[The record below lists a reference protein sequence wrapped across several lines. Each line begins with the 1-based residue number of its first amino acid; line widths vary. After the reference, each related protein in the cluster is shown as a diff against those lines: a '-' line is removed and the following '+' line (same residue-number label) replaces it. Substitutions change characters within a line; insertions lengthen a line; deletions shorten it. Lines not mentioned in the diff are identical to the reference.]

1 MFCPLMLA
9 GMVGCAPRTASVL
22 APTPAQAGG
31 GTIVAMRQAVSASAS
46 LQPLRVALAG
56 DSAVDE
62 AGTTELVEF
71 IVRADDGATL
81 SIVQV
86 NDLGLHAGDHVLIRR
101 GQQTRLARP
110 D

>member
-1 MFCPLMLA
+1 
-9 GMVGCAPRTASVL
+9 MVVGVAGCAPRAATVL
-22 APTPAQAGG
+22 APAPAQAGA
-31 GTIVAMRQAVSASAS
+31 GTIVSMRQVVTASAS
-46 LQPLRVALAG
+46 VQPLRVALAG
-56 DSAVDE
+56 DSAAVDQ
-62 AGTTELVEF
+62 ADSVPLVEF

-86 NDLGLHAGDHVLIRR
+86 NDLGLHTGDHVLIRR